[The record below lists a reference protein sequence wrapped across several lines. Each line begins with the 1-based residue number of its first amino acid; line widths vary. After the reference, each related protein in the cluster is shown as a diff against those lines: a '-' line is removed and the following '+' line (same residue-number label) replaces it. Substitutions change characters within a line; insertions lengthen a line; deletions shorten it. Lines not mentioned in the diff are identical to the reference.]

1 VFKNQI
7 NLIEKKKIIVK
18 KLLIIG
24 SIISLSLLT
33 SISTFA
39 QRRNVTTKKPPR
51 EVVDEENF
59 KSILSFGL
67 TTNTNSGLLGG
78 IMVRNEFLI
87 NNNAFHRQFHYF
99 NLEIVNVTHY
109 RESTSNGLGSG
120 SGYVYGKQNYLF
132 AIRPQ
137 YGREINIFRK
147 SSEGGVNINAILAG
161 GPSIGIL
168 KPYYIQVAYGR
179 GNFRDEIFDPAKHTL
194 NNIVGSGGFFEG
206 LGNSQIVPGVNLK
219 AALNF
224 ELDAFRQ
231 SNISLEIGFLAEV
244 YSKQINIMA
253 LTENRNLF
261 TSGYVTI
268 FFGGKK

>member
-1 VFKNQI
+1 M
-7 NLIEKKKIIVK
+7 K
-18 KLLIIG
+18 KLLIIL
-24 SIISLSLLT
+24 SIVSLLV
-33 SISTFA
+33 STDIAVSA
-39 QRRNVTTKKPPR
+39 QRRNVPTKAVQR
-51 EVVDEENF
+51 EPVDEENF

-78 IMVRNEFLI
+78 FMVRNEILI
-87 NNNAFHRQFHYF
+87 NNDALHRQFHYF
-99 NLEIVNVTHY
+99 NLEIVNVNNY
-109 RESTSNGLGSG
+109 RESTTNGLGSG
-120 SGYVYGKQNYLF
+120 SGYVFGKQNYLF

-161 GPSIGIL
+161 GPSIGLL

-179 GNFRDEIFDPAKHTL
+179 GNYRDEVFDPLKHTL

-206 LGNSQIVPGVNLK
+206 FGDSQVVPGVNLK

-231 SNISLEIGFLAEV
+231 SNISLEIGFLAEA
-244 YSKQINIMA
+244 YTKQINIMA
-253 LTENRNLF
+253 ITENRSVF
-261 TSGYVTI
+261 TSGYITI

>member
-1 VFKNQI
+1 M
-7 NLIEKKKIIVK
+7 K
-18 KLLIIG
+18 KLLIIC
-24 SIISLSLLT
+24 SISCLSLL
-33 SISTFA
+33 ISVSTEA
-39 QRRNVTTKKPPR
+39 QRRNVPTKTPPK

-78 IMVRNEFLI
+78 LMVRKEFI
-87 NNNAFHRQFHYF
+87 IDNNAFHRQYHYV
-99 NLEIVNVTHY
+99 NLEIVSVNHY
-109 RESTSNGLGSG
+109 RESTTSGLGSG

-132 AIRPQ
+132 AVRPQ

-161 GPSIGIL
+161 GPTIGIL

-179 GNFRDEIFDPAKHTL
+179 GNYKDEIFDPTKHTL
-194 NNIVGSGGFFEG
+194 NNIAGSGGFFEG
-206 LGNSQIVPGVNLK
+206 LGESQIVPGVNLK

-231 SNISLEIGFLAEV
+231 SNISLEIGFLAEA
-244 YSKQINIMA
+244 YTKQVNIMA

>member
-1 VFKNQI
+1 M
-7 NLIEKKKIIVK
+7 K
-18 KLLIIG
+18 KLKFLFPIVSIFLLISSNIH
-24 SIISLSLLT
+24 
-33 SISTFA
+33 A
-39 QRRNVTTKKPPR
+39 QRRNVLTKTPPK

-78 IMVRNEFLI
+78 LMVRKEFMI
-87 NNNAFHRQFHYF
+87 DNNAFHRQYHYV
-99 NLEIVNVTHY
+99 NLEIVSVNHY
-109 RESTSNGLGSG
+109 RESTTNGLGSG

-137 YGREINIFRK
+137 YGREINVFRK

-161 GPSIGIL
+161 GPTIGVL

-179 GNFRDEIFDPAKHTL
+179 GNYRDEIFDPTKHTL
-194 NNIVGSGGFFEG
+194 NNIAGSGGFFEG
-206 LGNSQIVPGVNLK
+206 LGDSQIIPGVNLK

-231 SNISLEIGFLAEV
+231 SNISLEIGFLAEA
-244 YSKQINIMA
+244 YTKQVNIMA
-253 LTENRNLF
+253 LTENRSVF

>member
-1 VFKNQI
+1 M
-7 NLIEKKKIIVK
+7 K
-18 KLLIIG
+18 KLLIIC
-24 SIISLSLLT
+24 SISCLSLL
-33 SISTFA
+33 ISVSTEA
-39 QRRNVTTKKPPR
+39 QRRNVPTKTPPK

-78 IMVRNEFLI
+78 LMVRKEFI
-87 NNNAFHRQFHYF
+87 IDNNAFHRQYHYV
-99 NLEIVNVTHY
+99 NLEIVSVNHY
-109 RESTSNGLGSG
+109 RESTTSGLGSG

-147 SSEGGVNINAILAG
+147 SSEGGVNIIAILAG
-161 GPSIGIL
+161 GPTIGIL

-179 GNFRDEIFDPAKHTL
+179 GNYKDEIFDPTKHTL
-194 NNIVGSGGFFEG
+194 NNIAGSGGFFEG
-206 LGNSQIVPGVNLK
+206 LGESQIVPGVNLK

-231 SNISLEIGFLAEV
+231 SNISLEIGFLAEA
-244 YSKQINIMA
+244 YTKQVNIMA

>member
-1 VFKNQI
+1 M
-7 NLIEKKKIIVK
+7 K

-24 SIISLSLLT
+24 SIVSLSLLN
-33 SISTFA
+33 ISLSFA
-39 QRRNVTTKKPPR
+39 QRRNVPTKNTPK

-59 KSILSFGL
+59 KSVLSFGL

-78 IMVRNEFLI
+78 IMVRKEFMI
-87 NNNAFHRQFHYF
+87 NNNAFHRQFHYV
-99 NLEIVNVTHY
+99 NLEIVNVNNY
-109 RESTSNGLGSG
+109 RESTTNGLGSG

-161 GPSIGIL
+161 GPTIGIL
-168 KPYYIQVAYGR
+168 KPYYVQVAYGR
-179 GNFRDEIFDPAKHTL
+179 GNYVDEVFNPAKHTL
-194 NNIVGSGGFFEG
+194 NNIIGSGGFFEG
-206 LGNSQIVPGVNLK
+206 FGDSQIMPGVNLK
-219 AALNF
+219 VALNF

-231 SNISLEIGFLAEV
+231 SNISLEIGFLAEA
-244 YSKQINIMA
+244 YSKQVNIMA
-253 LTENRNLF
+253 LTNNRSVF

>member
-1 VFKNQI
+1 M
-7 NLIEKKKIIVK
+7 
-18 KLLIIG
+18 
-24 SIISLSLLT
+24 SLSVLT
-33 SISTFA
+33 SITIFA
-39 QRRNVTTKKPPR
+39 QRRNVPTKAVQKEP
-51 EVVDEENF
+51 VDEENF

-87 NNNAFHRQFHYF
+87 NNNAFHRQFHYV
-99 NLEIVNVTHY
+99 NLEIVNVNNY
-109 RESTSNGLGSG
+109 RESTTNGLGSG

-132 AIRPQ
+132 AVRPQ
-137 YGREINIFRK
+137 YGREINVFRK

-179 GNFRDEIFDPAKHTL
+179 GNYRDEIFDPAKHTL

-206 LGNSQIVPGVNLK
+206 FGNSEIVPGVNLK

-231 SNISLEIGFLAEV
+231 SNISLEIGFLVEA
-244 YSKQINIMA
+244 YTKQINIMA
-253 LTENRNLF
+253 IAENRSVF

>member
-1 VFKNQI
+1 M
-7 NLIEKKKIIVK
+7 KKI
-18 KLLIIG
+18 LIIG
-24 SIISLSLLT
+24 SIISLSFLT
-33 SISTFA
+33 NSSIFA
-39 QRRNVTTKKPPR
+39 QRRNVPTKTPVK

-78 IMVRNEFLI
+78 LMVRKEFMI
-87 NNNAFHRQFHYF
+87 DNNAFHRQYHYV
-99 NLEIVNVTHY
+99 NLEIVSVNHY
-109 RESTSNGLGSG
+109 RESTTNGLGSG

-161 GPSIGIL
+161 GPTIGIL

-179 GNFRDEIFDPAKHTL
+179 GNYKDEIFDPIKHTL
-194 NNIVGSGGFFEG
+194 NNIAGSGSFFEG
-206 LGNSQIVPGVNLK
+206 LGDSQIVPGVNLK

-231 SNISLEIGFLAEV
+231 SNISLEIGFLAEA
-244 YSKQINIMA
+244 YTKQINIMA
-253 LTENRNLF
+253 LTENRSLF
-261 TSGYVTI
+261 TSGYITI

>member
-1 VFKNQI
+1 MSVLTND
-7 NLIEKKKIIVK
+7 
-18 KLLIIG
+18 
-24 SIISLSLLT
+24 SII
-33 SISTFA
+33 A
-39 QRRNVTTKKPPR
+39 QRRNVPTKTPPK

-78 IMVRNEFLI
+78 LMVRKEFI
-87 NNNAFHRQFHYF
+87 IDNNAFHRQYHYV
-99 NLEIVNVTHY
+99 NLEIVSVNHY
-109 RESTSNGLGSG
+109 RESTTNGLGSG

-132 AIRPQ
+132 AVRPQ

-161 GPSIGIL
+161 GPTIGVL

-179 GNFRDEIFDPAKHTL
+179 GNYKDEIFDPLKHNL
-194 NNIVGSGGFFEG
+194 NNIAGSGGFFEG
-206 LGNSQIVPGVNLK
+206 LGNSEIVPGVNLK

-231 SNISLEIGFLAEV
+231 SNISLEIGFLAEA
-244 YSKQINIMA
+244 YTKKINIMA
-253 LTENRNLF
+253 LTENRSVF
-261 TSGYVTI
+261 TSGYITI